1 MVRSPRDNAAR
12 STPGDRGDRHCRRCP
27 PRLRPRGP
35 SPRHRDPR
43 RNRRRSARANAEREK
58 HTLAQQR
65 LIALQAM
72 NSAAAKAKRLEADA
86 AAYRVLTQATAQ
98 ADAIRLVTEQRGRS
112 AGTVCRRKT
121 VLGEVVG
128 ALRSMPAQPGP
139 CGDEEGRTAPDG
151 IGQRAESGGVQR
163 RNARGHST
171 LRCRHRA
178 SDRRRDSRTRCTRR
192 GSRARGCG
200 RVVRR
205 RCCAHARGSTARAG
219 IRQ

>member
-72 NSAAAKAKRLEADA
+72 NSAAAKAKRLEAA
-86 AAYRVLTQATAQ
+86 TYRVLTQATAQ
-98 ADAIRLVTEQRGRS
+98 TPYGSSPSS
-112 AGTVCRRKT
+112 AGEALERRAAARLCSAKSSERCARCRRN
-121 VLGEVVG
+121 
-128 ALRSMPAQPGP
+128 PDQ